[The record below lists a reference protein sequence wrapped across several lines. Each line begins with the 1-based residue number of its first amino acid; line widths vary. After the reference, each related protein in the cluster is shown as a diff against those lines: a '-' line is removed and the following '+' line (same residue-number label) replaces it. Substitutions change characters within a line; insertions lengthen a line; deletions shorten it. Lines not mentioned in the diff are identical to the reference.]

1 MERGI
6 DVPEARKRKEIES
19 VVTEHTELFQR
30 ISKQVH
36 DIKTVR
42 EEQDAFVSNAKAH
55 IKDVV
60 AVGDGIDA
68 VLAFLYGLPAY
79 KVQA

>member
-1 MERGI
+1 M
-6 DVPEARKRKEIES
+6 
-19 VVTEHTELFQR
+19 VTEHTELFQR

-68 VLAFLYGLPAY
+68 VLAFLNGLPAY